1 MDEMGEPDD
10 PIEEVTETEMEE
22 EDDCVQ
28 FENAEL
34 GAIFVS
40 DIS

>member
-1 MDEMGEPDD
+1 MDEMGEPND
-10 PIEEVTETEMEE
+10 PIEEVTEAEVEE
-22 EDDCVQ
+22 EDDRVQ

-40 DIS
+40 DVR

>member
-1 MDEMGEPDD
+1 MGEPND
-10 PIEEVTETEMEE
+10 PIEEVTEAEVEE
-22 EDDCVQ
+22 EDEWVQ

>member
-10 PIEEVTETEMEE
+10 PIEEVTEAEVEE
-22 EDDCVQ
+22 EDDRVQ

-40 DIS
+40 DIR